1 MIFVLDNNLPPALAH
16 GLAKFTAGTHPQH
29 AVQHLSDLMP
39 RNTPDAEWIKQLA
52 ADGKHVV
59 VTQDRLNKG
68 LEREAL
74 RRAGLLVFMLDKGW
88 AQHPF
93 WPKAANLVSWW
104 PRVIEM
110 TENIQGGAAFRVPWR
125 KSGTGRFEQI
135 KL

>member
-1 MIFVLDNNLPPALAH
+1 MIFVLDNNLPPPLAR
-16 GLAKFTAGTHPQH
+16 GLAEFTASTHSQH
-29 AVQHLSDLMP
+29 SVLHLSDLMR
-39 RNTPDAEWIKQLA
+39 RNTPDAEWIANLA

-74 RRAGLLVFMLDKGW
+74 RRAGLLVFMLDKNW

-93 WPKAANLVSWW
+93 WPKATNLVNWW
-104 PRVIEM
+104 PRIIEM
-110 TENIQGGAAFRVPWR
+110 TESIQGGAAFKVPWK
-125 KSGTGRFEQI
+125 KSGVGRFEQI

>member
-16 GLAKFTAGTHPQH
+16 GLAKFTESTHPQH
-29 AVQHLSDLMP
+29 SVVHLSDLLP
-39 RNTPDAEWIKQLA
+39 RNTPDAVWINQFA
-52 ADGKHVV
+52 SDGEHVV

-68 LEREAL
+68 FEREAL

-88 AQHPF
+88 AKHSF
-93 WPKAANLVSWW
+93 WPKAANLVTWW

-110 TENIQGGAAFRVPWR
+110 TESIQGGAAFRVTWR
-125 KSGTGRFEQI
+125 KVGVGRFEQI